1 MVCLAVPFLTG
12 LSPLS
17 PLLLPFLHSL
27 GCSCSLGFKGFICGS
42 STDICSLNLYN
53 RQGNA
58 NAGGEMFFK
67 ILDVEEKYISGIE
80 EES

>member
-1 MVCLAVPFLTG
+1 MVYLAVPFFTG
-12 LSPLS
+12 LSPLG
-17 PLLLPFLHSL
+17 PLLLPFLHRP
-27 GCSCSLGFKGFICGS
+27 GYSCSLGFKGFICGS

-58 NAGGEMFFK
+58 NANGKMFFK
-67 ILDVEEKYISGIE
+67 ILDVEEKYFSGIE

>member
-1 MVCLAVPFLTG
+1 M
-12 LSPLS
+12 
-17 PLLLPFLHSL
+17 
-27 GCSCSLGFKGFICGS
+27 GFKGFICGS

-58 NAGGEMFFK
+58 NASGKMFFK
-67 ILDVEEKYISGIE
+67 ILDVEEIYISGIE